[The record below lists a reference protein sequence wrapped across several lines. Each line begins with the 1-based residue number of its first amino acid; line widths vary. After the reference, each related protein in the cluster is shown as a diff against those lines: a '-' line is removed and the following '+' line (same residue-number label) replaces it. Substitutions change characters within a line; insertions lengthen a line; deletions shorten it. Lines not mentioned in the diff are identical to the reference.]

1 MRWRVPMALAT
12 MMKNTAWIVVFCGSI
27 AGSQGIPR
35 PAWIGTLPE
44 APGRIYALGLAA
56 FAPGE
61 AQALQQAQDQARV
74 EVLARLRAS
83 VKGETNVKTSQA
95 YTQQLGGTSTG
106 STSKSISQETLV
118 QVQATELPGL
128 TVEETWIDREGR
140 TAYALAYLDILVAE
154 RELSLRFGAARQNLA
169 AEGPSPDD
177 PRERLRKLQR
187 MRGIQREMTLLDD
200 LAALI
205 SVGGG
210 DAKLRSDIRIQR
222 QALDRQMEKLRGSLT
237 FGVKYPPQSPSGSD
251 LTPLVRNAIL
261 QRGLDWSNGR
271 CDFYLEFHRS
281 GDADPRSPRWWVYM
295 PNPPVGFVVA
305 RGAIEIALVD
315 ALGHTYESTTLQ
327 AKGVG
332 VNEYGADRDIL
343 KKLQSSLDTAL
354 ASWLDSL
361 VR

>member
-1 MRWRVPMALAT
+1 MRGYVPRLLVAA
-12 MMKNTAWIVVFCGSI
+12 MKNTAWIVVLGSL
-27 AGSQGIPR
+27 AWSQGIPR

-44 APGRIYALGLAA
+44 APGRVYAMGLAA

-61 AQALQQAQDQARV
+61 AQALQQAQAQARM

-83 VKGETNVKTSQA
+83 VKGETNVRTSQA
-95 YTQQLGGTSTG
+95 YTQQLSGPATG
-106 STSKSISQETLV
+106 STSKSVSQEIQV

-140 TAYALAYLDILVAE
+140 TAYALAYLDVPTAQ
-154 RELSLRFGAARQNLA
+154 RELGLRFDTARQDLA
-169 AEGPSPDD
+169 ADPPTPPDA
-177 PRERLRKLQR
+177 RERLKKLQR
-187 MRGIQREMTLLDD
+187 MRGIQREMALLDD
-200 LAALI
+200 LTALI
-205 SVGGG
+205 SAGGG
-210 DAKLRSDIRIQR
+210 DAKLRGDIRTQR
-222 QALDRQMEKLRGSLT
+222 QTLDRQMEKLRGSLS

-251 LTPLVRNAIL
+251 LTPLVRNAVL

-281 GDADPRSPRWWVYM
+281 GDADPRGSRWWTYM
-295 PNPPVGFVVA
+295 PNPPTGFVVA
-305 RGAIEIALVD
+305 RGAIEITLVD
-315 ALGHTYESTTLQ
+315 AMGHTYESTTLQ

-332 VNEYGADRDIL
+332 VNEFGADRDIL

>member
-1 MRWRVPMALAT
+1 MRWHVPKTLAM
-12 MMKNTAWIVVFCGSI
+12 MMKNPAWFVILLGSL
-27 AGSQGIPR
+27 AWSQGIPR

-44 APGRIYALGLAA
+44 APGRVYALGLAA

-61 AQALQQAQDQARV
+61 AQALQQAQGQARM
-74 EVLARLRAS
+74 EVLARLRAN
-83 VKGETNVKTSQA
+83 VKGETNIKTSQA
-95 YTQQLGGTSTG
+95 YTQQQGGSATG
-106 STSKSISQETLV
+106 STSKSISQETFV

-128 TVEETWIDREGR
+128 TLEETWVDREGR
-140 TAYALAYLDILVAE
+140 TAYALAYLDVLTAQ
-154 RELSLRFGAARQNLA
+154 RELELRFSAARQDLA
-169 AEGPSPDD
+169 TEGPSPEDA
-177 PRERLRKLQR
+177 RLRLKKLQR
-187 MRGIQREMTLLDD
+187 MRGLQREMALLDD
-200 LAALI
+200 MAALV
-205 SVGGG
+205 SAGGG
-210 DAKLRSDIRIQR
+210 DAKLRSDIRVQR

-251 LTPLVRNAIL
+251 LTPLVRNAVL

-281 GDADPRSPRWWVYM
+281 GDADPRSPRWWTYM

-305 RGAIEIALVD
+305 RGAIEIAVVD
-315 ALGHTYESTTLQ
+315 AQGHTYESTTLQ

-343 KKLQSSLDTAL
+343 KKLQSALDTAL